1 MKLITAMS
9 DKPDSPEEGTN
20 DEQKQQLVYMMPQ
33 QDFDEDEIDLWQL
46 FLPLIKYKVQILLF
60 LMVGLVTG
68 LGYPL
73 YKKFPP
79 YSQTASV
86 EPINTTLTQLTE
98 ELGIEPI
105 NTTLTQLTEELELG
119 KQDLFSLIDQ
129 TSADGKQLLITGA
142 EYQYTTKSNP
152 EIIQIIKLDTFR
164 DLKTTTTQ
172 TGTHDLILTIES
184 LPTTEMIKQLKK
196 AYSEFFKLDQELLI
210 LKQKIKIS
218 QINIYTKTNGKE
230 APSIYS
236 ENENGDFQTYLVG
249 FPRLRYAILQS
260 KIQSLHDTLS
270 APVYFEFKHN
280 KVPWAIWKDI
290 KAQLKEEEEEEDKEK
305 KMHQNVIKK
314 KAETL
319 KSKTAEISK
328 YQMMDYLITN
338 NLKLPVDRFNW
349 PSVAAVQS
357 FLSPPTMTTTA
368 PISSKKV
375 LLICIAIA
383 LLLGIFSVYLR
394 VFAGNLSRREG
405 FEKQRQ
411 EFMKAF
417 KHWKL

>member
-1 MKLITAMS
+1 MS
-9 DKPDSPEEGTN
+9 NKPNSPEESTN
-20 DEQKQQLVYMMPQ
+20 DQEKQQLVYLMPQ

-60 LMVGLVTG
+60 LMVGLVIG

-73 YKKFPP
+73 YKKPQAP
-79 YSQTASV
+79 QQTTSIKSMS
-86 EPINTTLTQLTE
+86 ESIGNTLMR
-98 ELGIEPI
+98 
-105 NTTLTQLTEELELG
+105 LTEELELG

-129 TSADGKQLLITGA
+129 TQADGKQLLITGA
-142 EYQYTTKSNP
+142 EYQYTTKDNP
-152 EIIQIIKLDTFR
+152 GKVQIIKLDTFR

-260 KIQSLHDTLS
+260 KIQTLHDTLS
-270 APVYFEFKHN
+270 DPVYFEFKHN

-290 KAQLKEEEEEEDKEK
+290 KAQLKEEEEEEEEEEEKEK
-305 KMHQNVIKK
+305 KMHQGIIKM

-319 KSKTAEISK
+319 INKTAEISK
-328 YQMMDYLITN
+328 YQMMDYLIKN
-338 NLKLPVDRFNW
+338 NLKLPADRFNW
-349 PSVAAVQS
+349 PSVAAAQS
-357 FLSPPTMTTTA
+357 FIFPLTETA
-368 PISSKKV
+368 PNSSKKV

-383 LLLGIFSVYLR
+383 LFLGIFSVYLR
-394 VFAGNLSRREG
+394 VFAGNLTRGEG
-405 FEKQRQ
+405 FEKQKQ
-411 EFMKAF
+411 ELMKAF
-417 KHWKL
+417 KYWKL

>member
-60 LMVGLVTG
+60 LMVGLVIG

-73 YKKFPP
+73 YKKPQAP
-79 YSQTASV
+79 QQTTSIKSMS
-86 EPINTTLTQLTE
+86 ESIGNTLMR
-98 ELGIEPI
+98 
-105 NTTLTQLTEELELG
+105 LTEELELG

-129 TSADGKQLLITGA
+129 TQADGKQLLITGA
-142 EYQYTTKSNP
+142 EYQYTTKDNP
-152 EIIQIIKLDTFR
+152 GKVQIIKLDTFR

-172 TGTHDLILTIES
+172 AGTHDLILTIES
-184 LPTTEMIKQLKK
+184 LPTTEMIKQLKN
-196 AYSEFFKLDQELLI
+196 AYSELLKLDQVLLI
-210 LKQKIKIS
+210 LNQKRKIG
-218 QINIYTKTNGKE
+218 QINVFTRTNGKD
-230 APSIYS
+230 APTIDSK
-236 ENENGDFQTYLVG
+236 NKNGDFQTNLAG